1 MRIVLGT
8 RGSQLALTQSGHV
21 ADALRAL
28 GHDVEL
34 RTIKTTGD
42 VITGSLVAQGGT
54 GVFAAALRDALLRGE
69 VDIAVH
75 SFKDLPTAPTQGLV
89 VAAIPPRADWHDV
102 LCARDRL
109 SLKRLPQGARVGTG
123 SPRRSAQLRALRPD
137 LTLVDIRGNVGT
149 RLARATGPDAD
160 LDAVVLAAA
169 GLARLGLS
177 AAVTDV
183 LDALLP
189 APAQGALAVEC
200 REDAADIIEAL
211 TALDDPD
218 TRFAATAERA
228 VLAELGA
235 GCAAPIGALCFR
247 RGGRVG
253 LSVKVLSADGTRVA
267 GRTLEGTLADDPE
280 EFGRRAARS
289 LLSSGAADLTP
300 LAATRPSR
308 LDDFH
313 DDRTLWAPSTSTDL
327 VGRRILLPRE
337 DGPLAQSLRDAG
349 ADVTCVPLT
358 ETVAEV
364 FPRLPRD
371 ANWVVFTSPTA
382 VRVLLDQGFD
392 LAALGRSGVAAV
404 GSATKRAL
412 DAHGVRVS
420 LCPGS
425 SASAADLAALFPS
438 GSGRVLIPGS
448 GLAKPDLADAL
459 RAKGWTVRSV
469 ATYTT
474 KPLDAAPPALAEA
487 WARGDFDA
495 VVLTAGSVA
504 DGVRTLLGTPPAH
517 TKVVAFGR
525 PSATAAAECGLTV
538 DAVAATQ
545 DGPGLVAALVAAW
558 ACDPGGE
565 SSAPAT
571 Q

>member
-1 MRIVLGT
+1 MTGVRIVLGT

-28 GHDVEL
+28 GHVVEF
-34 RTIKTTGD
+34 RTITTSGD
-42 VITGSLVAQGGT
+42 VMTGSLASQGGT
-54 GVFAAALRDALLRGE
+54 GVFAGALRDAILRGE
-69 VDIAVH
+69 VDVAVH
-75 SFKDLPTAPTQGLV
+75 SFKDLPTAPAPGLTI
-89 VAAIPPRADWHDV
+89 AAIPPRADWHDV

-109 SLKRLPQGARVGTG
+109 SLKRLPAGARVGTG
-123 SPRRSAQLRALRPD
+123 SPRRSAQLRAIRPD
-137 LTLVDIRGNVGT
+137 LTVVDIRGNVGT
-149 RLARATGPDAD
+149 RLARAIGPDAD

-169 GLARLGLS
+169 GLERLGL
-177 AAVTDV
+177 ADAVTDV

-200 REDAADIIEAL
+200 RADATELIAAL
-211 TALDDPD
+211 AELDDPD
-218 TRFAATAERA
+218 TRFAVTAERA

-247 RGGRVG
+247 RGTRIS

-267 GRTLEGTLADDPE
+267 GRTLEGTGADDPDE
-280 EFGRRAARS
+280 LGRRAARS

-308 LDDFH
+308 LTDFH
-313 DDRTLWAPSTSTDL
+313 DDQSLWAPSRSTEL

-337 DGPLAQSLRDAG
+337 DGPLAQALRDAG

-364 FPRLPRD
+364 FPRLPHD

-404 GSATKRAL
+404 GSATKREL

-420 LCPGS
+420 LCPGA
-425 SASAADLAALFPS
+425 SASAADLVALFPS
-438 GSGRVLIPGS
+438 GTGRILIPGS
-448 GLAKPDLADAL
+448 ALTGPDLADGL
-459 RAKGWTVRSV
+459 RALGWTVRSV

-474 KPLDAAPPALAEA
+474 RPLDAAPPALAEA

-504 DGVRTLLGTPPAH
+504 GGVRTLLGTPPAA
-517 TKVVAFGR
+517 TRVVAFGR
-525 PSATAAAECGLTV
+525 PSATAAAELGFTV

-545 DGPGLVAALVAAW
+545 DGPGLVAALVAATSG
-558 ACDPGGE
+558 A
-565 SSAPAT
+565 S
-571 Q
+571 